1 MPPPEKKAKTSAE
14 PQDDDVEASINRI
27 RHEGGRRFL
36 GSEEHINCNIEHVFR
51 EIRALLQINS
61 EIFTRCML
69 SVDAG
74 YSGKSATFNRVGYD
88 VVRVRQNPTNDT
100 LTEFV
105 TNQEQSQQTF
115 SMELLSE
122 LPSHLS
128 NIFVAQ
134 HQAPPFQVFI
144 DYSAFFETAITMLRD
159 DVLEPFLVKLKRHL
173 ESIQVCLGEIE
184 SWLRE
189 PKENIQFL
197 EKIFGTNLESSL
209 CYADFTTTQ
218 SNHDLFSGTLAKS
231 QPPLPKV
238 NEGFFCLRCKDQF
251 GSHIRTLTTSEHKP
265 RISDNGKPRISNYGK
280 PRISDWDSFA
290 MYKFRCPDKIGYYY
304 TDVKVGKPLCQ
315 ILKECRDSGKFERTF
330 TIANTN
336 EREKLLKFLEFIG

>member
-27 RHEGGRRFL
+27 RHEGGMRFR
-36 GSEEHINCNIEHVFR
+36 GSEEHINCNIVHVFR

-74 YSGKSATFNRVGYD
+74 YSGESATFNRVGYD
-88 VVRVRQNPTNDT
+88 LVRVRQNPTNDT

-105 TNQEQSQQTF
+105 TNQEHSQQTF

-144 DYSAFFETAITMLRD
+144 DYNAFFEIAIMLHD

-189 PKENIQFL
+189 PKDNIQFL
-197 EKIFGTNLESSL
+197 EKIFGTELESSPR
-209 CYADFTTTQ
+209 YADFTTTS
-218 SNHDLFSGTLAKS
+218 SNDDLLRKC
-231 QPPLPKV
+231 
-238 NEGFFCLRCKDQF
+238 NEGLFCLRCKNQF
-251 GSHIRTLTTSEHKP
+251 SSHIRSEVP
-265 RISDNGKPRISNYGK
+265 RIRHKKRMNGA
-280 PRISDWDSFA
+280 SFA
-290 MYKFRCPDKIGYYY
+290 VSFYKFHCPDKIGYY
-304 TDVKVGKPLCQ
+304 VKVGEPECQ
-315 ILKECRDSGKFERTF
+315 MKILKECRDSGKFERTF

>member
-1 MPPPEKKAKTSAE
+1 MPPEKKARTAE

-69 SVDAG
+69 SVVAG
-74 YSGKSATFNRVGYD
+74 YSGESATFDRVGYD
-88 VVRVRQNPTNDT
+88 VVRVRQNQTNDT

-105 TNQEQSQQTF
+105 TNQEHSQQTF

-134 HQAPPFQVFI
+134 HQAPPFQVYI
-144 DYSAFFETAITMLRD
+144 DYNAFFETAIMLHD

-184 SWLRE
+184 SWLLE
-189 PKENIQFL
+189 SKDNIQFL
-197 EKIFGTNLESSL
+197 EKIFGTELESSPR
-209 CYADFTTTQ
+209 YADFITT
-218 SNHDLFSGTLAKS
+218 SINDDSIRKC
-231 QPPLPKV
+231 
-238 NEGFFCLRCKDQF
+238 NEGMFCLRCKNQF
-251 GSHIRTLTTSEHKP
+251 SSHIRTQTGHKQ
-265 RISDNGKPRISNYGK
+265 
-280 PRISDWDSFA
+280 RISDWDRKFSDWDRKFT
-290 MYKFRCPDKIGYYY
+290 YKYSCPDKIGFY
-304 TDVKVGKPLCQ
+304 VKVGKPLCQ
-315 ILKECRDSGKFERTF
+315 LKILKECHDSGKFERTF

>member
-1 MPPPEKKAKTSAE
+1 MPPEKKARTSAE

-69 SVDAG
+69 SVVAG
-74 YSGKSATFNRVGYD
+74 YSGESATFNRVGYD
-88 VVRVRQNPTNDT
+88 VVRVRRNPTNDT

-105 TNQEQSQQTF
+105 TNQEHSQQTF

-134 HQAPPFQVFI
+134 HQAPPFQVYI
-144 DYSAFFETAITMLRD
+144 DYNAFFETAIMLHD

-184 SWLRE
+184 SWLLE
-189 PKENIQFL
+189 SKDNIQFL
-197 EKIFGTNLESSL
+197 DKIFGTELESSPR
-209 CYADFTTTQ
+209 YADFTTKS
-218 SNHDLFSGTLAKS
+218 SNDDSIRKC
-231 QPPLPKV
+231 
-238 NEGFFCLRCKDQF
+238 NEGIFCLRCKNQF
-251 GSHIRTLTTSEHKP
+251 SSHKRTLTPSKYKPQIRHKQQV
-265 RISDNGKPRISNYGK
+265 RGWVFDT
-280 PRISDWDSFA
+280 
-290 MYKFRCPDKIGYYY
+290 YKYSCPDNIGYY
-304 TDVKVGKPLCQ
+304 VKVGQPLSQ
-315 ILKECRDSGKFERTF
+315 MKILKECHDSGKFERTF
-330 TIANTN
+330 TIANIN

>member
-1 MPPPEKKAKTSAE
+1 MPPPEKKARTSSAE
-14 PQDDDVEASINRI
+14 PQDDDVEESINRI
-27 RHEGGRRFL
+27 RRVGGRRFL

-74 YSGKSATFNRVGYD
+74 YSGESATFNRVGYD
-88 VVRVRQNPTNDT
+88 VVRVRQNPTNAT

-105 TNQEQSQQTF
+105 TNQEHSQQTF

-134 HQAPPFQVFI
+134 HQAPPFQVFF

-189 PKENIQFL
+189 PKDNIQFL
-197 EKIFGTNLESSL
+197 QRIFGTDLESSQ
-209 CYADFTTTQ
+209 CYADFTTTR
-218 SNHDLFSGTLAKS
+218 SNHDLFSSKARVE
-231 QPPLPKV
+231 PLPKV
-238 NEGFFCLRCKDQF
+238 NEGIFCLRCKDQF
-251 GSHIRTLTTSEHKP
+251 GSHIRTLTPSEHKP
-265 RISDNGKPRISNYGK
+265 QHKPSFDWGE
-280 PRISDWDSFA
+280 PRRESFA